1 LVYKFLIRKNK
12 GDKNMGIVQAV
23 KSLFSNHVETSDHH
37 SDPTLKTHY
46 YKTTAGNA
54 FKQVHEMLK
63 HMQGI
68 EILAAY
74 EERGEISLNV
84 VKGRKAFVVITIIN
98 VRPLETAIDFSAT
111 TESKVVPVDFGFS
124 KELVRTLYK
133 SFDQKLIPLSS

>member
-1 LVYKFLIRKNK
+1 
-12 GDKNMGIVQAV
+12 
-23 KSLFSNHVETSDHH
+23 
-37 SDPTLKTHY
+37 
-46 YKTTAGNA
+46 
-54 FKQVHEMLK
+54 MLK

-74 EERGEISLNV
+74 EERGEISLNI

-98 VRPLETAIDFSAT
+98 VLPLETAIDFSAT

>member
-1 LVYKFLIRKNK
+1 
-12 GDKNMGIVQAV
+12 MGVVQAV
-23 KSLFSNHVETSDHH
+23 KSLFSNHVETSDYH
-37 SDPTLKTHY
+37 SDSTLKTHY